1 MVGGIGESSVPVRY
15 QPRRVR
21 RTRLQSGLVTTV
33 PEGIIHLNKGVASVE
48 NILDGGVKIK
58 FQDGTE
64 TIVDLVVGA
73 DGIRSVSPSHWYI
86 KVITPSNDAT
96 GGQRQPFP

>member
-1 MVGGIGESSVPVRY
+1 M
-15 QPRRVR
+15 
-21 RTRLQSGLVTTV
+21 
-33 PEGIIHLNKGVASVE
+33 E

-64 TIVDLVVGA
+64 TVVDLVVGA
-73 DGIRSVSPSHWYI
+73 DGIRSVSLSHWCI
-86 KVITPSNDAT
+86 KVITPSDNAT